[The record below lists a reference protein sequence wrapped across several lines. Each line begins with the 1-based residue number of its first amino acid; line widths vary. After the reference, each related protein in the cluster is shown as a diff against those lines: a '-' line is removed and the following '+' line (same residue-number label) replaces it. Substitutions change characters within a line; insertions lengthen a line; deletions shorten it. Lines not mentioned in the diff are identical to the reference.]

1 MAENPIG
8 TAAEEERLI
17 PLRTDGDTFYVEVTE
32 PAAVA
37 GVPTE
42 DPVAWTLDPD
52 PAPSESVD
60 EEANAP
66 RLYVGAVSDED
77 RGDAA
82 HTRLPSE
89 EGKTITV
96 EVPRPLLAEGGGL
109 GLDLEAYDDGN
120 PLLFEPEV
128 PEEPVAAATDE
139 NAPAP
144 MLDPAVGLVPVRF
157 DDGTPYRDEP
167 LPETDRE
174 SDPVVE
180 AHLEGEADSAPRP
193 ETASA
198 PIDPE
203 VIERVVE
210 TADVSRS
217 GVVDA
222 LEAIQRADVVDESDA
237 ANEYAPL
244 TAEDRM
250 VIVVD
255 PETWERI
262 AEAVEIDSDALDAA
276 RRAHERQAE
285 ELVQRADASEYH
297 GFAAEY
303 DAVVARP

>member
-8 TAAEEERLI
+8 TVAEEERLI
-17 PLRTDGDTFYVEVTE
+17 PLRTDGDAFYVEVTE

-37 GVPTE
+37 GVPTK

-52 PAPSESVD
+52 PAPSEAVD

-66 RLYVGAVSDED
+66 RLYVGAASDED
-77 RGDAA
+77 RDDAA

-89 EGKTITV
+89 EGGTITV
-96 EVPRPLLAEGGGL
+96 EVPRPLLAEGGL
-109 GLDLEAYDDGN
+109 GIDLEAYDDGN

-128 PEEPVAAATDE
+128 LEEPVAATVDE
-139 NAPAP
+139 NVPAP
-144 MLDPAVGLVPVRF
+144 LLDPVVGLVPVRF

-180 AHLEGEADSAPRP
+180 AHLDSEADSAPRP
-193 ETASA
+193 ETASV

-210 TADVSRS
+210 TDDVSRS
-217 GVVDA
+217 DLVDA
-222 LEAIQRADVVDESDA
+222 LEAIQRADVVDESDT

-262 AEAVEIDSDALDAA
+262 ADVVEIDPDALDAA